1 MIQNRATLP
10 LFFVVTLS
18 LSTLLS
24 CDTQQPPAVNN
35 IATND
40 IVAKVNSSNITQR
53 DIDFAKQAT
62 GNHQNPA
69 AKDKNILLNKI
80 IDLELT
86 YLRAIEL
93 GLDKDPT
100 YQKELGLLE
109 VQVDAFK
116 RNKLSGLLIQREIE
130 QKTKISENEA
140 KQYFIDNEKQIRTRV
155 NIWQILRR
163 DESSIKKAHEE
174 LTTGASFEAVAASQ
188 YAGMTFTSKKPWD
201 MGYLQWNQIPEAWES
216 VINQLD
222 IGDTSDIIRGAN
234 NRYWIIKV
242 INKHENKDIT
252 FEQYK
257 TMIIEM
263 IRNKRI
269 QQLRDQLL
277 VDLRNK
283 ADIVYTK

>member
-1 MIQNRATLP
+1 MIHKRTAFTL
-10 LFFVVTLS
+10 LFTVTVS
-18 LSTLLS
+18 LTVLLS
-24 CDTQQPPAVNN
+24 CDNQQLPVIDDIAVN
-35 IATND
+35 
-40 IVAKVNSSNITQR
+40 VNGSIITQR
-53 DIDFAKQAT
+53 DISFASQST
-62 GNHQNPA
+62 GNHQNNLA
-69 AKDKNILLNKI
+69 AKDKNIILDKI

-86 YLRAIEL
+86 YQRAIEL

-100 YQKELGLLE
+100 YQKELGLLQ

-116 RNKLSGLLIQREIE
+116 RKKLSDLLIRREIE

-140 KQYFIDNEKQIRTRV
+140 KQYFIDNEKILRTRINV
-155 NIWQILRR
+155 WQILRR
-163 DESSIKKAHEE
+163 DENSIKKVREE
-174 LTTGASFEAVAASQ
+174 LTAGASFEAAAGSQ
-188 YAGMTFTSKKPWD
+188 FAGMAITSKKPWD

-216 VINQLD
+216 VINKLD
-222 IGDTSDIIRGAN
+222 IGGTSDIIRGAN

-242 INKHENKDIT
+242 IDKHENADIT

-263 IRNKRI
+263 VRNKRI

-283 ADIVYTK
+283 ADIVYTNRPN